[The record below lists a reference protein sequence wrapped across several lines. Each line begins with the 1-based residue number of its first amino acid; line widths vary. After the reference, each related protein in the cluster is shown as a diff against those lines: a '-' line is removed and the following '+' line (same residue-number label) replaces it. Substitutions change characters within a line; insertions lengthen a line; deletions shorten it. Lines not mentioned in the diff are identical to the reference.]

1 MNQNPQQPQPNPK
14 NPINSTNPTNTSP
27 PCRRC
32 GTCCRK
38 GGPALH
44 LADEQLVT
52 SGRIPLKHLFTIRQ
66 GQPASDNV
74 RNIVAPAPTDIIK
87 IKSSGPHNTTCRYY
101 TPDPVGCTIYAHR
114 PLECRLLNCRDT
126 RAIEQTYNQ
135 NRLTRAHL
143 LQRIPHLAD
152 LVAEHQNK
160 CDPHHITTLIQ
171 TLKTTPTDTQARHTL
186 NQITRFDH
194 HLRQLTIEKTNLDP
208 ELLDFFFGTPLS
220 AIINRG
226 TGY

>member
-1 MNQNPQQPQPNPK
+1 MTKKPQPNPK
-14 NPINSTNPTNTSP
+14 NSTNSINSTNSTNTPP

-44 LADEQLVT
+44 LADEQLIT
-52 SGRIPLKHLFTIRQ
+52 SGRIPLKHLYTIRQ
-66 GQPASDNV
+66 GEPAYDNV
-74 RNIVAPAPTDIIK
+74 RNIVAPSPTDIIK
-87 IKSSGPHNTTCRYY
+87 IKNSGPHSTTCRYY
-101 TPDPVGCTIYAHR
+101 TQDPAVGCTIYAHR

-152 LVAEHQNK
+152 LITEHQRI
-160 CDPHHITTLIQ
+160 CDRQHINTLIQ
-171 TLKTTPTDTQARHTL
+171 TLKTTPTNTQARHTL
-186 NQITRFDH
+186 NQILRFDH
-194 HLRQLTIEKTNLDP
+194 HLRQLTIEQTNLDP
-208 ELLDFFFGTPLS
+208 EILDFLFGTKLEGTPL
-220 AIINRG
+220 
-226 TGY
+226 TF